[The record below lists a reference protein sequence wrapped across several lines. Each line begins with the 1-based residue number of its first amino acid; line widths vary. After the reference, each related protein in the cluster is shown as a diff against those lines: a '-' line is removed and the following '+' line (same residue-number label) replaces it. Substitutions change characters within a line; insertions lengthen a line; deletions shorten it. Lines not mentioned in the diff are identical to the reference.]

1 MTSYILRRL
10 IAVIPT
16 LLIVGV
22 VSFALVHITPGD
34 PAVFILGPEASEESL
49 ASLRERLGLGDP
61 FLVQLGSYFSRLAR
75 LDLGNS
81 LFTGVPVIQTIA
93 SRLEPTVLLILC
105 SIVVAIVIGMPIGI
119 IGAVYRNTPI
129 DQTLLVL
136 SLFAVA
142 MPNFWLGLNLIL
154 VFAVQFGVLPVA
166 GYAPLSADPMATLR
180 FLTLPMLALGLSQ
193 AAIVSRITRT
203 SMLEV
208 LSQDFIRT
216 ARSKG
221 LSGLK
226 IILKHALKNALIPVI
241 TIVGTII
248 AALLGGAIVIE
259 VVFNLP
265 GLGRVMITAVQ
276 RRDYPVVQGVLLF
289 VTFANVILHIG
300 IDIVYAYI
308 DPRIEYA

>member
-1 MTSYILRRL
+1 MTSYIVRRL
-10 IAVIPT
+10 LAVIPT
-16 LLIVGV
+16 LVIVGV

-34 PAVFILGPEASEESL
+34 PAVFILGPEASEEAL
-49 ASLRERLGLGDP
+49 ESLRERLGLDDP
-61 FLVQLGSYFSRLAR
+61 FHVQLGSYFARLAV

-81 LFTGVPVIQTIA
+81 LFTGVPVIETIA

-105 SIVVAIVIGMPIGI
+105 SILVAIVVGMPIGI

-129 DQTLLVL
+129 DQSLLVL

-166 GYAPLSADPMATLR
+166 GYAPLAADPMATLR

-221 LSGLK
+221 LSGLR

-241 TIVGTII
+241 TIVGTIV

-276 RRDYPVVQGVLLF
+276 RRDYPVIQGVLLF
-289 VTFANVILHIG
+289 VTFANVLLHIV

-308 DPRIEYA
+308 DPRIEYS